1 MSKKSYQ
8 KRFKSNIDV
17 KDNNSR
23 NIVLS
28 SDITASSVADIIESI
43 LDINTLDDEFEGDLQ
58 DYHREPIKL
67 VVNSFGGVIY
77 DGFALIGV
85 IKTSKTP
92 IYTYCYGYA
101 MSMGLPIFAAGW
113 QRFASKYA
121 TFMYHEAL
129 NSYPQFDKLSI
140 IKDDLDECN
149 RIMKQYDEILLLNS
163 TVSQKQLDDVKKSRR
178 DWYFTAEEALKYG
191 IVDEII

>member
-1 MSKKSYQ
+1 MLKKSYQ

-67 VVNSFGGVIY
+67 VVNSFGGSVY
-77 DGFALIGV
+77 DGFALIAA
-85 IKTSKTP
+85 IEHSKTP
-92 IYTYCYGYA
+92 IHGYCYGSA
-101 MSMGLPIFAAGW
+101 MSMGFIIYISTHV
-113 QRFASKYA
+113 RFAHKTS
-121 TFMYHEAL
+121 TLMYHEISDMFWGNITGAKQNL
-129 NSYPQFDKLSI
+129 KECERLQKVY
-140 IKDDLDECN
+140 DDYVLGRTKIPVAKMDEYKA
-149 RIMKQYDEILLLNS
+149 RKE
-163 TVSQKQLDDVKKSRR
+163 
-178 DWYFTAEEALKYG
+178 DWYMSAQEAAKYK
-191 IVDEII
+191 IIHKII

>member
-1 MSKKSYQ
+1 MPKKSYQ

-67 VVNSFGGVIY
+67 VVNSFGGSVY
-77 DGFALIGV
+77 DGFALIAA
-85 IKTSKTP
+85 IEHSKTP
-92 IYTYCYGYA
+92 IHGYCYGSA
-101 MSMGLPIFAAGW
+101 MSMGFIIYISTHV
-113 QRFASKYA
+113 RFAHKTS
-121 TFMYHEAL
+121 TLMYHEISDVFWGNITGAKQNIKECERIQKVYDDYVL
-129 NSYPQFDKLSI
+129 SRTKIPVDKMNDYKAR
-140 IKDDLDECN
+140 KDD
-149 RIMKQYDEILLLNS
+149 
-163 TVSQKQLDDVKKSRR
+163 
-178 DWYFTAEEALKYG
+178 WYMSAQEGLKYK
-191 IVDEII
+191 IIHKIL

>member
-1 MSKKSYQ
+1 MPKKSYQ

-67 VVNSFGGVIY
+67 VVNSFGGSVY
-77 DGFALIGV
+77 DGFALIAA
-85 IKTSKTP
+85 IEHSKTP
-92 IYTYCYGYA
+92 IHGYCYGSA
-101 MSMGLPIFAAGW
+101 MSMGFIIYISTHI
-113 QRFASKYA
+113 RFAHKTS
-121 TFMYHEAL
+121 TLMYHEISDVFWGNITGAKQNIKECERIQKVYDDYVL
-129 NSYPQFDKLSI
+129 SRTKMPIDKMNDYKAR
-140 IKDDLDECN
+140 KDD
-149 RIMKQYDEILLLNS
+149 
-163 TVSQKQLDDVKKSRR
+163 
-178 DWYFTAEEALKYG
+178 WYMSAQEGLKYK
-191 IVDEII
+191 IIHKIL

>member
-1 MSKKSYQ
+1 MPKKSYQ

-67 VVNSFGGVIY
+67 VVNSFGGSVY
-77 DGFALIGV
+77 DGFALIAA
-85 IKTSKTP
+85 IEHSKTP
-92 IYTYCYGYA
+92 IHGYCYGSA
-101 MSMGLPIFAAGW
+101 MSMGFIIYISTHI
-113 QRFASKYA
+113 RFAHKTS
-121 TFMYHEAL
+121 TLMYHEISDVFWGNITGAKQNIKECERIQKVYDDYVL
-129 NSYPQFDKLSI
+129 SRTKIPIDKMNDYKAR
-140 IKDDLDECN
+140 KDD
-149 RIMKQYDEILLLNS
+149 
-163 TVSQKQLDDVKKSRR
+163 
-178 DWYFTAEEALKYG
+178 WYMSAQEGLKYK
-191 IVDEII
+191 IIHKIL